1 MVRVT
6 VKWQKNSYDVD
17 VDTSEPPAMFKF
29 QLYSL
34 TAVPPER
41 QKIMIKGGTLKD
53 DTDWAKVDLKE
64 GQKLMMMGTADKVSF
79 SWSRCKFNRTPL
91 STAATNRSNLL
102 RQYCCRQAAL
112 YAPSSVLHCNRY
124 LKLPRRHWSSWRTCQ
139 RMSKTSQDWAS
150 MELVRLPR

>member
-1 MVRVT
+1 MRLSDWPLIGVNMVRVA

-17 VDTSEPPAMFKF
+17 VDTTEPPAVFKF

-79 SWSRCKFNRTPL
+79 SYTSI
-91 STAATNRSNLL
+91 TAEYCRHKLVKTAETILL
-102 RQYCCRQAAL
+102 
-112 YAPSSVLHCNRY
+112 PSCS
-124 LKLPRRHWSSWRTCQ
+124 
-139 RMSKTSQDWAS
+139 
-150 MELVRLPR
+150 